1 MDRIVSL
8 IERIFYTK
16 LIGSLDLYTI
26 LANLFKYIFVIIVMY
41 FIYLIVRMIYLDI
54 EQMPSESRGSG
65 AHLHL
70 ITQQSKLPFDVQRE
84 YPLYQTNTIGRDA
97 SNNIPIIYPY
107 LSGRHATI
115 FLQDGVYYIEDHDSA
130 NGTLLNG
137 QKVVDVLPLKN
148 KDILSFV
155 DVEFLFLVGE

>member
-1 MDRIVSL
+1 METLINL

-26 LANLFKYIFVIIVMY
+26 LSSLFKYIFVIIVLY

-54 EQMPSESRGSG
+54 EQMPSDTRGSG
-65 AHLHL
+65 AYLHL
-70 ITQQSKLPFDVQRE
+70 ITSKKKLSFDVQNE
-84 YPLYQTNTIGRDA
+84 YPLYQANTIGRESDNHI
-97 SNNIPIIYPY
+97 SIPYPF
-107 LSGRHATI
+107 LSSHHATI
-115 FLQDGVYYIEDHDSA
+115 TLRDGVYYLSDLQSA

-137 QKVVDVLPLKN
+137 SKVVSELPLKN

-155 DVEFLFLVGE
+155 DLEFLFLVGE